1 MPLVDGGLARS
12 KDREIDSVKI
22 EIKKL
27 ATKVDQVAFTQKLI
41 HDWNPKRWLF
51 SGFR

>member
-1 MPLVDGGLARS
+1 MAVVDGGLDRS
-12 KDREIDSVKI
+12 KDREIDSVKT

-41 HDWNPKRWLF
+41 HDWNPKRCLIF
-51 SGFR
+51 GFR